1 MVPPT
6 FYVIGAL
13 AVALIGSNLWH
24 VARVSAA
31 HLQVAKVEK
40 TIETMK
46 GERDKATAALEKSL
60 REHTTAVAKLQSE
73 HAAAQQEK
81 EDAFHR
87 RKAALA
93 RDAARDAAAARSL
106 RDRLAVATAAA
117 SGGARREVDTS
128 ACQRDRDRLEALGRL
143 AGEGQELL
151 VEARSLLDQREAE
164 VIRMQDQLRLDRQ
177 AVR

>member
-1 MVPPT
+1 MAPPT

-13 AVALIGSNLWH
+13 VVALVGSNLWH
-24 VARVSAA
+24 MVRVSAA

-60 REHTTAVAKLQSE
+60 REHTATVAKLQSE

-87 RKAALA
+87 QKTALA
-93 RDAARDAAAARSL
+93 RDAARDAATARSL

-117 SGGARREVDTS
+117 SGGTGREADTI
-128 ACQRDRDRLEALGRL
+128 ACQRDRDRLEALGRM

-151 VEARSLLDQREAE
+151 VEARSLLGQREAE
-164 VIRMQDQLRLDRQ
+164 VIRLQDQLRLDRQ
-177 AVR
+177 VVK